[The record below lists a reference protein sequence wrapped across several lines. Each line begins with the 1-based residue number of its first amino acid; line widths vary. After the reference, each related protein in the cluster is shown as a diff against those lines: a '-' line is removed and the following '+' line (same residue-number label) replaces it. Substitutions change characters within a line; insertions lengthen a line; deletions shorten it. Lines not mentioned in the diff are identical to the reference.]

1 MTMKRKIRYLM
12 AVTLSGLGAT
22 LAGCSD
28 AGPKTYPVV
37 GRVEVGGGPG
47 LLAGHHVE
55 LTRADD
61 PTARA
66 AGVIDEAG
74 RFRVETL
81 DRGRVTQGTR
91 EGSYHARLVIGDEG
105 DGRPKPKVPRRYL
118 DFKTSGWSVQVPAA
132 GDVTLTVAAK

>member
-1 MTMKRKIRYLM
+1 MTTTQRMIRCGV
-12 AVTLSGLGAT
+12 AVTLAA

-28 AGPKTYPVV
+28 AGPETYPVA

-55 LTRADD
+55 LTRTDD

-66 AGVIDEAG
+66 AGVIDGAG

-81 DRGRVTQGTR
+81 DRGRVKGGAR
-91 EGSYHARLVIGDEG
+91 EGSYHARLVLADEG
-105 DGRPKPKVPRRYL
+105 DGRPKPKVPRKYL
-118 DFKTSGWSVQVPAA
+118 DFKTSGWTVQVPAA
-132 GDVTLTVAAK
+132 GDVTLTVAPK